1 MKIEIEVKDSIAE
14 RLVSLADREM
24 RTVEAQV
31 AYIVS
36 KAVIE
41 SAVSGAKGVASEKRI
56 IELCRTPGGITKGVL
71 MNRMRGTRGIDKL
84 LAELVSDGR
93 IKVIPSKRRDATRLI
108 AETYQE
114 TR

>member
-1 MKIEIEVKDSIAE
+1 MKITIEVKDSIAE
-14 RLVSLADREM
+14 RLVSLAEREM

-56 IELCRTPGGITKGVL
+56 IELCRMPGGITKGVL
-71 MNRMRGTRGIDKL
+71 MNRMRGTRDVDKL
-84 LAELVSDGR
+84 LAHLVADGR
-93 IKVIPSKRRDATRLI
+93 LKVVPAGKHGNTTRFLTTCFE
-108 AETYQE
+108 ET
-114 TR
+114 